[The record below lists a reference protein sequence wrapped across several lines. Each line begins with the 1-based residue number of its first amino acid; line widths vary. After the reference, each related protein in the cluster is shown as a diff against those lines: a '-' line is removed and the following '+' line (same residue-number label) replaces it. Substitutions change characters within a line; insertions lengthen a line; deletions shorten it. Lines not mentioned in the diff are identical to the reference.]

1 MRRLSAEARAAERPD
16 TGLPAFWV
24 TVYLVAVLIVGV
36 AVGTLLGRYNVG
48 GAGELWRLLPMLLV
62 GELIVYL
69 AILVVPGER
78 IVPPGRA
85 LFGVAFGMAIRVLMA
100 FLTAAAMRLSDP
112 SAGQGALMARAYA
125 TQWLLALVQLLL
137 VLFYLWLIRG
147 ALETDRLRPPVR
159 RARRRLVEQERRDV
173 EQAEAR
179 RQRLLSALHESSQ
192 GGEAPPAA
200 PSGPPSVP
208 QPQPSPEPAAEAVPA
223 VENDPV
229 PEAVPAPEPEAQPQ
243 PEPEPE
249 PEPVA
254 EAVPAREAE
263 PEPEAEPELEPAPEL
278 QPEPSPD
285 PEPAV
290 DSVTEAE
297 PQVQPEPAPEPMVE
311 AEAEPEPAD
320 APQGEPDTG
329 DATDAFTP
337 VMLAE
342 AAQLSLDLA
351 APGPD
356 ATDSEPDTEADR

>member
-112 SAGQGALMARAYA
+112 TAGQGALMARAYA
-125 TQWLLALVQLLL
+125 TQWLLALVQVLL

-159 RARRRLVEQERRDV
+159 RARLQLAEQERRDV

-192 GGEAPPAA
+192 GGEAPPEPLPPPVPLAQVESAREAA
-200 PSGPPSVP
+200 PEVEPEPAPSPEPVP
-208 QPQPSPEPAAEAVPA
+208 VLEPQPSPEPEAAAEPVTGAETQAQP
-223 VENDPV
+223 EPV
-229 PEAVPAPEPEAQPQ
+229 PEPDVAAGV
-243 PEPEPE
+243 EPEP
-249 PEPVA
+249 
-254 EAVPAREAE
+254 
-263 PEPEAEPELEPAPEL
+263 
-278 QPEPSPD
+278 S
-285 PEPAV
+285 
-290 DSVTEAE
+290 
-297 PQVQPEPAPEPMVE
+297 
-311 AEAEPEPAD
+311 D
-320 APQGEPDTG
+320 APQGEADTG
-329 DATDAFTP
+329 DTTDAFTP

-351 APGPD
+351 TPEPD
-356 ATDSEPDTEADR
+356 TIDSEPDTEADR